1 MLVLRVGV
9 RCHAVLLDRSHETK
23 TVKRPHA
30 HIGVSGDVVVVLGWF
45 GSLTHEIFLIMWR
58 SESLYCNHVWSGLG
72 MGLCMSRVGTASDDK
87 I

>member
-9 RCHAVLLDRSHETK
+9 RCHAVLLDRFHETK

-30 HIGVSGDVVVVLGWF
+30 HIGTRSDVVVVFVRF
-45 GSLTHEIFLIMWR
+45 G
-58 SESLYCNHVWSGLG
+58 
-72 MGLCMSRVGTASDDK
+72 SDDK